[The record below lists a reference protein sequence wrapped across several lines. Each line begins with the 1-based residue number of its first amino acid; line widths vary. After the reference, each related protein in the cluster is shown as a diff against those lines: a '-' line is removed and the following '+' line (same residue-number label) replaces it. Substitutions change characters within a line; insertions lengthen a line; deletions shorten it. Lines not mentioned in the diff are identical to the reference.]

1 MFLRAFCVSL
11 LMLAVSGSQPAGGQA
26 VEWPRLAV
34 SVNLEKFIVGERCG
48 GKQQG
53 EVDTGKG
60 LILKMEPLGGGEPG
74 ARLTAWYQNASI
86 IEFITKGWFSGF
98 SRQEAGPVTY
108 WLVEDYSGGA
118 HCCTSHHFFCQPHPQ
133 AAVRFLGTINL
144 GHADP
149 TYYQEQLSCKDGMVY
164 HKDFDGRFAYFLTG
178 FAMSGAMFFPRF
190 HRLTPE
196 GISLKIGRAHV

>member
-26 VEWPRLAV
+26 GGCPRLAV
-34 SVNLEKFIVGERCG
+34 SVNLEKFIVGERFG

-108 WLVEDYSGGA
+108 WLGGG
-118 HCCTSHHFFCQPHPQ
+118 FFWGGPFCARP
-133 AAVRFLGTINL
+133 
-144 GHADP
+144 
-149 TYYQEQLSCKDGMVY
+149 S
-164 HKDFDGRFAYFLTG
+164 
-178 FAMSGAMFFPRF
+178 FFF
-190 HRLTPE
+190 
-196 GISLKIGRAHV
+196 